1 MSQGSCP
8 GGWKTWKWCISA
20 ICWRGVWTSVTEKK
34 KLFPHSC
41 HSFLL
46 FKPERPK
53 CRWLISPAFLCPV
66 TPSSFLFLHP
76 LLLHRFCFIILCVSV
91 CLKLIRGAALWSL
104 LCRLIYCF
112 IPYLQN
118 DCCVCWLCVR
128 TSADLYLQYIEQV
141 TVLWVSLVYN
151 DHPPLILPCMLTWTQ
166 EQWTQPQFDWS
177 ACLYV
182 QFKVKALLLFQHC
195 GIRTYSWWSCCSLMF
210 KLLWHRLSH
219 SPHKAL
225 YPSCL
230 TRVVQSVHDPEDH
243 LLSSHLWRHSCTFSD
258 VCFHIF

>member
-1 MSQGSCP
+1 MECGPASLRKRRCFL
-8 GGWKTWKWCISA
+8 TA
-20 ICWRGVWTSVTEKK
+20 V
-34 KLFPHSC
+34 
-41 HSFLL
+41 SFLL

-118 DCCVCWLCVR
+118 DCVCWLSVR
-128 TSADLYLQYIEQV
+128 TSADLYLQYMEQV

-151 DHPPLILPCMLTWTQ
+151 DHPPLILPCMLTWTSGTMNTTPV
-166 EQWTQPQFDWS
+166 WLI
-177 ACLYV
+177 CLYV

-225 YPSCL
+225 YPSCFP
-230 TRVVQSVHDPEDH
+230 RVVQSVHDPGDH
-243 LLSSHLWRHSCTFSD
+243 LLSSDLWILLPHLLNVSRYYKTISSRKEYLFYTSNTNLTIMNSFST
-258 VCFHIF
+258 